1 MLLFIPQTLLARSLP
16 HCATFTALGTAESC
30 ISVPRLGHRAISS
43 SRLTI
48 RLFRTWERH
57 LSPRA
62 TIRPISKMDTLDI
75 NPGHS
80 RHSSISAIAAPLPK
94 KLIVCCDGTWMD
106 SDNGW
111 VKGKGGSAGRPQN
124 PSNVTRIARA
134 IQDQDQDHHQQIVYY
149 QAGIGT
155 GIGLYDHLIGGGT
168 GAGLSE
174 NIREAYMFL
183 ASNYSEHTKLQQ
195 KDSIFLLGFSRGAFT
210 ARSLGGFIGAI
221 GILKKR
227 AIPHFYEIFQDWEN
241 AGNPKKPPQFFETFY
256 RLHPNFKP
264 IYPAAELARDKLR
277 INEYIEEYRRILHV
291 HNLTQEVEIKCIGVW
306 DTVGALGV
314 PVNPLF
320 QRIFH
325 LPSFFKEYK
334 WFDTTIDNHVKNAFQ
349 ALGLDERRFPYSP
362 AIWERPKGVSTNLKQ
377 VWFPG
382 AHSNVGGSYNDQT
395 CADITLCWMMDQ
407 LSGNTMPATE
417 DFEPLNWIKFDDDYI
432 TDYYEMQVKQYQAAD
447 HPTFRGWG
455 KGKVY
460 DSLTFPQSL
469 AGQKVRKP
477 GQYHKT
483 DYDTGF
489 ATSELLHDTC
499 EYIHSSVRYRIDAGA
514 GPVESDWDQA
524 FPHGLNF
531 QPWFQWLYRYITP
544 STRTSTYQ
552 PQRSAGPLHYWKLD
566 DGHLSH
572 RQPNGVPEG
581 PDEPAAW
588 VYEGP
593 EVVENRVLRE
603 EVLGPFERMLKDK
616 DRNVRHVLEVSEEG
630 IVGRIRKSL
639 HAKTI

>member
-1 MLLFIPQTLLARSLP
+1 M
-16 HCATFTALGTAESC
+16 E
-30 ISVPRLGHRAISS
+30 V
-43 SRLTI
+43 
-48 RLFRTWERH
+48 
-57 LSPRA
+57 
-62 TIRPISKMDTLDI
+62 LDI
-75 NPGHS
+75 NAEHS
-80 RHSSISAIAAPLPK
+80 RHSSVSAVAAPLPK

-111 VKGKGGSAGRPQN
+111 VKGKGGSAGHPQN

-134 IQDQDQDHHQQIVYY
+134 IKDQDDGHHQQIVYY

-155 GIGLYDHLIGGGT
+155 GIGLYDHLVGGGT

-183 ASNYSEHTKLQQ
+183 ASNYSEHKKTFTHDSMH
-195 KDSIFLLGFSRGAFT
+195 DSIFLLGFSRGAFT
-210 ARSLGGFIGAI
+210 ARSLGGFIGAL

-241 AGNPKKPPQFFETFY
+241 AGNPKKPPQFFDTFY
-256 RLHPNFKP
+256 NL
-264 IYPAAELARDKLR
+264 YPDWERKQPSAELAGDKHR
-277 INEYIEEYRRILHV
+277 ISDYLKEYLQILLSYD
-291 HNLTQEVEIKCIGVW
+291 LTQEVNIKCIGVW

-334 WFDTTIDNHVKNAFQ
+334 WFDTTIDNHVENAFH

-362 AIWERPKGVSTNLKQ
+362 ALWEKPKGCTTNLRQ

-382 AHSNVGGSYNDQT
+382 AHSNVGGSYPDQS

-407 LSGNTMPATE
+407 LSGNTKPADK
-417 DFEPLNWIKFDDDYI
+417 DFVDLDWIKFDEDYMHGFY
-432 TDYYEMQVKQYQAAD
+432 DMQIKQYQAPD
-447 HPTFRGWG
+447 HPKFRGWG

-469 AGQKVRKP
+469 AGQKVRTP
-477 GQYHKT
+477 GLYHKT
-483 DYDTGF
+483 DYDTGDEKP
-489 ATSELLHDTC
+489 ELLHDTC
-499 EYIHSSVRYRIDAGA
+499 ESVHPSVRYRIDAGA

-524 FPHGLNF
+524 FPRGLNF
-531 QPWFQWLYRYITP
+531 QPWFQWLYRKITL
-544 STRTSTYQ
+544 STRTVTYL
-552 PQRSAGPLHYWKLD
+552 PTRSKGPLAGWRLE

-572 RQPNGVPEG
+572 EHPNGVPEG
-581 PDEPAAW
+581 PAKEARW
-588 VYEGP
+588 VYEGT
-593 EVVENRVLRE
+593 EAAENKVLYE
-603 EVLGPFERMLKDK
+603 ERLGKFETMLKDK
-616 DRNVRHVLEVSEEG
+616 DKNVRNVLEVSEEG
-630 IVGRIRKSL
+630 IVGRIRKHL
-639 HAKTI
+639 HARTI

>member
-1 MLLFIPQTLLARSLP
+1 M
-16 HCATFTALGTAESC
+16 EN
-30 ISVPRLGHRAISS
+30 
-43 SRLTI
+43 
-48 RLFRTWERH
+48 
-57 LSPRA
+57 
-62 TIRPISKMDTLDI
+62 LDV

-80 RHSSISAIAAPLPK
+80 RHSSLSAVAAPLPK

-111 VKGKGGSAGRPQN
+111 VKGQGGSAGHPQN

-134 IQDQDQDHHQQIVYY
+134 IKDQDDGHHQQIVYY

-183 ASNYSEHTKLQQ
+183 ASNYSEHEKSFSHDSMR
-195 KDSIFLLGFSRGAFT
+195 DSIFLLGFSRGAFT
-210 ARSLGGFIGAI
+210 ARSLGGFIGAL

-241 AGNPKKPPQFFETFY
+241 AGNPKKPPQFFNTFY
-256 RLHPNFKP
+256 DLYPNLERRQP
-264 IYPAAELARDKLR
+264 SAELAGDKHSIGDYLK
-277 INEYIEEYRRILHV
+277 EYLTILLSYD
-291 HNLTQEVEIKCIGVW
+291 LTQVVNIKCIGVW

-334 WFDTTIDNHVKNAFQ
+334 WFDTTIDNHVENAFQ

-362 AIWERPKGVSTNLKQ
+362 AVWERPEGCTTNLRQ

-382 AHSNVGGSYNDQT
+382 AHSNVGGSYPDQS

-407 LSGNTMPATE
+407 LSGHTRPTDKE
-417 DFEPLNWIKFDDDYI
+417 FSDLDWIKFDDDYMHGFY
-432 TDYYEMQVKQYQAAD
+432 DMQIKQYQTPD
-447 HPTFRGWG
+447 HPKFRGWG

-469 AGQKVRKP
+469 AGQKVRTP
-477 GQYHKT
+477 GLYHKT
-483 DYDTGF
+483 DYDTGSPK
-489 ATSELLHDTC
+489 AELLHDTC

-531 QPWFQWLYRYITP
+531 QPWFQWLYRKITP
-544 STRTSTYQ
+544 STRTITYQ
-552 PQRSAGPLHYWKLD
+552 PDRSKGPLNHWKLE
-566 DGHLSH
+566 DGHPSH

-581 PDEPAAW
+581 PEKPVKW
-588 VYEGP
+588 VYHGDEAA
-593 EVVENRVLRE
+593 ESKVLHE
-603 EVLGPFERMLKDK
+603 EFLGPYERMLKDK
-616 DRNVRHVLEVSEEG
+616 DKNVRHVLEVSETG
-630 IVGRIRKSL
+630 IVGRIKKSL

>member
-1 MLLFIPQTLLARSLP
+1 MYASTLSHKPLLSTRQAAR
-16 HCATFTALGTAESC
+16 A
-30 ISVPRLGHRAISS
+30 
-43 SRLTI
+43 
-48 RLFRTWERH
+48 FRTWRQQPTPCVFARSIYSTMEV
-57 LSPRA
+57 
-62 TIRPISKMDTLDI
+62 LDI
-75 NPGHS
+75 NAEHS
-80 RHSSISAIAAPLPK
+80 RHSSVSAVAAPLPK

-111 VKGKGGSAGRPQN
+111 VKGKGGSAGHPQN

-134 IQDQDQDHHQQIVYY
+134 IKDQDDGHHQQIVYY

-155 GIGLYDHLIGGGT
+155 GIGLYDHLVGGGT

-183 ASNYSEHTKLQQ
+183 ASNYSEHKKTFTHDSMH
-195 KDSIFLLGFSRGAFT
+195 DSIFLLGFSRGAFT
-210 ARSLGGFIGAI
+210 ARSLGGFIGAL

-241 AGNPKKPPQFFETFY
+241 AGNPKKPPQFFDSFY
-256 RLHPNFKP
+256 NL
-264 IYPAAELARDKLR
+264 YPDWERKQPSAELAGDKHR
-277 INEYIEEYRRILHV
+277 ISDYLKEYLQILLSYD
-291 HNLTQEVEIKCIGVW
+291 LTQEVNIKCIGVW

-334 WFDTTIDNHVKNAFQ
+334 WFDTTIDNHVENAFH

-362 AIWERPKGVSTNLKQ
+362 ALWEKPKGCTTNLRQ

-382 AHSNVGGSYNDQT
+382 AHSNVGGSYPDQS

-407 LSGNTMPATE
+407 LSGNTKPADK
-417 DFEPLNWIKFDDDYI
+417 DFVDLDWIKFDEDYMHGFY
-432 TDYYEMQVKQYQAAD
+432 DMQIKQYQAPD
-447 HPTFRGWG
+447 HPKFRGWG

-469 AGQKVRKP
+469 AGQKVRTP
-477 GQYHKT
+477 GLYHKT
-483 DYDTGF
+483 DYDTGDEKP
-489 ATSELLHDTC
+489 ELLHDTC
-499 EYIHSSVRYRIDAGA
+499 ESIHPSVRYRIDAGA

-524 FPHGLNF
+524 FPRGLNF
-531 QPWFQWLYRYITP
+531 QPWFQWLYRKITS
-544 STRTSTYQ
+544 STRTVTYL
-552 PQRSAGPLHYWKLD
+552 PTRSKGPLAGWRLE

-572 RQPNGVPEG
+572 EHPNGVPEG
-581 PDEPAAW
+581 PAEEARW
-588 VYEGP
+588 VYEGT
-593 EVVENRVLRE
+593 EAAENKVLYE
-603 EVLGPFERMLKDK
+603 ERLGKFETMLKDK
-616 DRNVRHVLEVSEEG
+616 DKNVRNVLEVSEEG
-630 IVGRIRKSL
+630 IVGRIRKHL
-639 HAKTI
+639 HARTI